1 MNPWVR
7 LLLRIGAA
15 AAAYA
20 LSAELGAAAV
30 TRWAHIPCRATFV
43 TIGCTL
49 PSDSV
54 YDGKAYLA
62 LLAIVAAI
70 WIGVRVRLRTAAAY
84 PFVAL
89 IGTLLVGA
97 LLYDMVAQRPLL
109 SAERTTNETFN
120 VLRFGLFTSFALT
133 FVVAMKLRMAF
144 WRVGLAIAG
153 SFAAAILL
161 MICFLLIQP
170 SVIGATELSIMFIIY
185 AFGAAMIHLMLIAYL
200 IATAERR

>member
-7 LLLRIGAA
+7 LSLRIVAA
-15 AAAYA
+15 ASAYL
-20 LSAELGAAAV
+20 LSAEIGAAAV
-30 TRWAHIPCRATFV
+30 TRWAHVPCRAALV
-43 TIGCTL
+43 TMRCVL
-49 PSDSV
+49 PADSV

-70 WIGVRVRLRTAAAY
+70 WITVRARLRTAAIY

-89 IGTLLVGA
+89 IGSVLLGA
-97 LLYDMVAQRPLL
+97 LLYDTVAQRPLL
-109 SAERTTNETFN
+109 SAGRTTNETFN

-133 FVVAMKLRMAF
+133 FVIAMKLRMAW
-144 WRVGLAIAG
+144 WRLSLAIAG
-153 SFAAAILL
+153 SFAGAILL
-161 MICFLLIQP
+161 MICFILIQP

-200 IATAERR
+200 VAQAER